1 MELTVS
7 EGLVMAMEVNVL
19 AELKVT
25 VSEDKTPGNMPL
37 PKPQLF
43 KPPVPQS
50 AFPAVELQVAVVANT
65 ELEEPSTSAAMRVA
79 TDAPRMEGRDFNGR
93 LIMGVSFCVLN

>member
-1 MELTVS
+1 
-7 EGLVMAMEVNVL
+7 MAIEVNGL

-25 VSEDKTPGNMPL
+25 VSVDEVPGNMPL

-50 AFPAVELQVAVVANT
+50 AFPAVELQTAETAETRVGD
-65 ELEEPSTSAAMRVA
+65 PSARATSMVA
-79 TDAPRMEGRDFNGR
+79 TDAPRMRERDFNGR
-93 LIMGVSFCVLN
+93 LVMGEGESAR